1 MTLGEYLNANE
12 LFLKEVKVKN
22 IKDRKSTKVSSGG
35 SKIERQKIIRQ
46 DRGSNAL
53 NTWRT
58 LPSNA
63 SKSLYQTT
71 HSKVLLDDD
80 I

>member
-12 LFLKEVKVKN
+12 LFLKEVRVKN
-22 IKDRKSTKVSSGG
+22 IKDRKSTKVSSGS

-53 NTWRT
+53 N
-58 LPSNA
+58 P
-63 SKSLYQTT
+63 
-71 HSKVLLDDD
+71 
-80 I
+80 